1 MKDLE
6 KMLMKKKS
14 SGEMSKEEIQAKME
28 VLQELMEMCQQKMG
42 NDVKSG
48 MDEMQKVT
56 VAAPD
61 KDSLLQGLEK
71 AQEIAETPALEALTE
86 EDDESENEDAA
97 DLEDDEEDS
106 IFAKLK

>member
-42 NDVKSG
+42 SDVKNG

-61 KDSLLQGLEK
+61 QESLLEGLEK
-71 AQEIAETPALEALTE
+71 AHEIAENPAVEALAETSDKE
-86 EDDESENEDAA
+86 DEDDTD
-97 DLEDDEEDS
+97 DLEDDEDDS
-106 IFAKLK
+106 IFARLK